1 MTSRAARP
9 RRNQERDIAI
19 VGVAESDQMGTVPNK
34 SSLQHHAEAA
44 HNALADAGLSKN
56 VVNGLFTAGFS
67 TLATAEYLGIQP
79 SFTDN
84 TSVGGSSFVIH
95 VAHAAAAIRAGYC
108 DVALITHGQAGRST
122 RARVPTDPNLP
133 VAQYESPYGLIGQPI
148 NYAMACTR
156 YMHEFGEDMTR
167 QAMAEIAVATRKWA
181 NLNPKAVMHDTPMSF
196 EDYHNS
202 RWVAWPFH
210 LFDCCLVTDSGA
222 AIVVAS
228 AERAASCRKQ
238 PVWAL
243 GAAEGHDHN
252 LISTMPDYTSLIAR
266 ETGPKAL
273 ARAGV
278 SHDDIDL
285 TMIYDSFTYTVML
298 TLEGLGF
305 CGRGEVADFVANQR
319 TAPGGDFPLN
329 TNGGGLS
336 YTHPGMYG
344 SFLLVEAVR
353 QLRGE
358 CGERQVKHRRD
369 PRQNAKIAI
378 VNGTGG
384 SLSSTGTSVLA
395 MD

>member
-1 MTSRAARP
+1 MVSIKST
-9 RRNQERDIAI
+9 QRDIAI
-19 VGVAESDQMGTVPNK
+19 VGVAESDEMGTVPHK

-44 HNALADAGLSKN
+44 HNALEDAGLSKGD
-56 VVNGLFTAGFS
+56 VNGLFTAGFS

-79 SFTDN
+79 GFTDS

-108 DVALITHGQAGRST
+108 DVALISHGQAGRSA
-122 RARVPTDPNLP
+122 RAGVPADPNLP
-133 VAQYESPYGLIGQPI
+133 AAQYEAPYGVIGPPI
-148 NYAMACTR
+148 NYALSCTR
-156 YMHEFGEDMTR
+156 YMHEFGEERTR
-167 QAMAEIAVATRKWA
+167 QGMAEIAVSTRKWA
-181 NLNPKAVMHDTPMSF
+181 NLNPKAVMHETPMSF
-196 EDYHNS
+196 DEYHDS

-222 AIVVAS
+222 AVIVTT
-228 AERAASCRKQ
+228 AERARACRKQ
-238 PVWAL
+238 PVWLL
-243 GAAEGHDHN
+243 GEAEGHDHN
-252 LISTMPDYTSLIAR
+252 IISQMPSLTSMIAR
-266 ETGPKAL
+266 ETGPAAL

-278 SHDDIDL
+278 THDDIDL

-305 CGRGEVADFVANQR
+305 CAPGESSDFVAGQR

-329 TNGGGLS
+329 TSGGGLS

-344 SFLLVEAVR
+344 IFLLVEAVR

-358 CGERQVKHRRD
+358 CTDRQVSRKGD
-369 PRQNAKIAI
+369 PGQGPRVAL

-384 SLSSTGTSVLA
+384 YLSSTGTAILA
-395 MD
+395 TE